1 MASFAQH
8 VNTAVVISGIT
19 TASLYSS
26 SLITIN
32 QSLVLLSFGIL
43 GGILPDIDLENSQPI
58 QITSSI
64 LSVFIPL
71 LAILTLLDSLSISK
85 MLFVW
90 FLSSMTLHFILFRI
104 LLKLTVHRGVI
115 HSIPMAIL
123 FSQILNITLFKILH
137 FEELFS
143 LLCGFFLFLG
153 FIIHLILD
161 EIISLNAFG
170 MNFKKSLGSALKLYD
185 KNNFIGSVALYLFI
199 IILQILYPLNM
210 HYTVSIIQSFESIN
224 F

>member
-19 TASLYSS
+19 IASLYSS
-26 SLITIN
+26 SIIDIN
-32 QSLVLLSFGIL
+32 QSFILLFFGII
-43 GGILPDIDLENSQPI
+43 GGILPDIDLETSKPI

-71 LAILTLLDSLSISK
+71 LAILTLLESLSISK
-85 MLFVW
+85 MLFIW
-90 FLSSMTLHFILFRI
+90 FLTSITLHFFFFKI
-104 LLKLTVHRGVI
+104 LLKFTIHRGII
-115 HSIPMAIL
+115 HSIPMGAL
-123 FSQILNITLFKILH
+123 FAQILNIALFEILH

-170 MNFKKSLGSALKLYD
+170 MSFKKSLGSALKLYD
-185 KNNFIGSVALYLFI
+185 KNNFIGSVVLYLFI
-199 IILQILYPLNM
+199 IILQILYPLNI
-210 HYTVSIIQSFESIN
+210 HYIIEVLKSFKNIN